1 MQGSYK
7 DILNLAELAWD
18 DTHALLADFHCQL
31 TVLESADK
39 RNALLPPLQA
49 HLEANEVHLLFT
61 DRMLA
66 AIWKL
71 REKLLS
77 LLR

>member
-49 HLEANEVHLLFT
+49 HLEAN
-61 DRMLA
+61 
-66 AIWKL
+66 
-71 REKLLS
+71 
-77 LLR
+77 